1 MTLLPIIGREL
12 RSQARQPGTYAFRVA
27 GVVVLLVAAEE
38 FWARHG
44 LGRSSGGDLFS
55 HLHVAMFCSIWIL
68 VPLMSADCLSREKRE
83 GTLGLLF
90 LTPLRARE
98 IVLAKGLVHGL
109 RALMLWLAVLPVLTL
124 PSLVGGVSW
133 REAAWSTMINF
144 SCVCW
149 ALAAGLLGSALGKA
163 WVRSMLFGCLAS
175 LLGVGAFMYC
185 LGVVLV
191 FFLARFGA
199 FFRQSTINPW
209 DYERMMA
216 QGFFGATGVNHSWP
230 SILAL
235 IRPAE
240 QGNLLAVIAITALF
254 SALVLWLAIL
264 LAATLIRRGW
274 REASLPAWWQQG
286 EAALSTPVLGRDF
299 LRRWQLRALE
309 RNPVG
314 WLERRTWSGRLVTWA
329 WLAAVL
335 TITLFLL
342 AADWPPLAFDW
353 CGRWLLVLL
362 LGNLAASAAGSFR
375 RERESGLMEL
385 LLVTPLDEREIIRG
399 RLKEVWSQFLPAL
412 VLLSIVWSWMA
423 AVYHLPGIFSHL
435 TSVLLSFVTLPV
447 VGLYFSLRSRHF
459 LAAWL
464 LTLLVGAAIP
474 EFGQMVGDWWPGIL
488 QYWPVTDNF
497 RYFGT
502 VLAGH
507 LGWLLQLLLALWF
520 WQRLLRDLRTRHFP
534 MERGVA

>member
-12 RSQARQPGTYAFRVA
+12 RSQSRQPGTYGFRVA
-27 GVVVLLVAAEE
+27 GVVVLLVVAEE
-38 FWARHG
+38 FWSRHG

-68 VPLMSADCLSREKRE
+68 VPLLSADCLSREKRE

-109 RALMLWLAVLPVLTL
+109 RALTLWLAVLPVLTL
-124 PSLVGGVSW
+124 ALLVGGVSW
-133 REAAWSTMINF
+133 REVAWSTMINF
-144 SCVCW
+144 SCLCW

-199 FFRQSTINPW
+199 FFRQSAINPW
-209 DYERMMA
+209 DYERMIA

-240 QGNLLAVIAITALF
+240 QGNLLAVIAIMALF
-254 SALVLWLAIL
+254 SALVLWVAIL
-264 LAATLIRRGW
+264 LAAALIRRGW
-274 REASLPAWWQQG
+274 REAALPAWWQQG

-335 TITLFLL
+335 TISLFLL
-342 AADWPPLAFDW
+342 TADLPALAFDW
-353 CGRWLLVLL
+353 CGRWVMTLL
-362 LGNLAASAAGSFR
+362 LGTLAASAAGSFR
-375 RERESGLMEL
+375 RERDSGVMEL
-385 LLVTPLDEREIIRG
+385 LLISPLDEREIIRG
-399 RLKEVWSQFLPAL
+399 RLLGLWSQFLPAL
-412 VLLSIVWSWMA
+412 ALQAVVWSWLA
-423 AVYHLPGIFSHL
+423 AVHHLPGIGSQL
-435 TSVLLSFVTLPV
+435 ASVLVSFLTLSVI
-447 VGLYFSLRSRHF
+447 GLYFSLRLRYF
-459 LAAWL
+459 LVALL
-464 LTLLVGAAIP
+464 LTLLVGTALP
-474 EFGQMVGDWWPGIL
+474 EFGEMVGVGLAGKLRD
-488 QYWPVTDNF
+488 WPVADHLAY
-497 RYFGT
+497 RIL
-502 VLAGH
+502 VLAGN
-507 LGWLLQLLLALWF
+507 LRWLLQLLLALWF
-520 WQRLLRDLRTRHFP
+520 WRRLRFDLKARNFPLERT
-534 MERGVA
+534 EV